1 VIKRSLM
8 QIAKMVSG
16 ECSDSTNEIL
26 ISGVS
31 INSRVIEAGNL
42 FIPIIGEKFNGHE
55 FVEMAITNGATAS
68 LWQRDQESPPEN
80 IPLIFVEDTL
90 QALQNLA
97 KEYRNELPL
106 KVIGITGSNG
116 KTTTKDIVSSIM
128 GTTYKVLK
136 TEGNLN
142 NHYGLPLTI
151 LRLEEDTEV
160 AILEMGMSG
169 RGEIE
174 LLTKIASPD
183 AAIITNIGEAHLLDL
198 GSREG
203 IAEAKLEI
211 IAGLKEGG
219 TLIYD
224 GDEPLLN
231 ERLRDKSLKKIT
243 FGNHEDNSYIPMTI
257 RQENEGTYFTIN
269 KHPDTE
275 IYMPILGKHNVF
287 NALAGI
293 AVGEYFNVPLENI
306 QNGLKQLKISNMRL
320 EVIEG
325 RNGSKIINDAYNAS
339 PTAMKAAIDL
349 VRNLKGYSR
358 KFLVLGDMLE
368 LGPNEENYHYEIGEM
383 LKPEFVD
390 YVFTYGELSK
400 HLAEGARKSFNHER
414 VQAFTDKAA
423 LIKELKQTTSPN
435 DLILIK
441 GSRGMK
447 LEEVVLELKKE

>member
-1 VIKRSLM
+1 MIKRSIK
-8 QIAKMVSG
+8 QIAQMVSG
-16 ECSDSTNEIL
+16 ECESSTNDVIL
-26 ISGVS
+26 SGVS
-31 INSRVIEAGNL
+31 INSRTIEAENL

-55 FVEMAITNGATAS
+55 FVEAAITNGAKAS
-68 LWQRDQESPPEN
+68 LWQRDQADAPKN
-80 IPLIFVEDTL
+80 IPLIYVEDTL
-90 QALQNLA
+90 EALQILA
-97 KEYRNELPL
+97 HKYRNELSL

-116 KTTTKDIVSSIM
+116 KTTTKDIVASIM

-174 LLTKIASPD
+174 LLTKIALPD

-203 IAEAKLEI
+203 IADAKFEI
-211 IAGLKEGG
+211 IKGLKEGG
-219 TLIYD
+219 AFIYD
-224 GDEPLLN
+224 GDETLLN
-231 ERLRDKSLKKIT
+231 ERVKGHSLNKIT
-243 FGNHEDNSYIPMTI
+243 FGSQADNTYVPVSIK
-257 RQENEGTYFTIN
+257 QENDGTYFTIN
-269 KHPDTE
+269 KYPDTE
-275 IYMPILGKHNVF
+275 IFMPILGKHNVF

-293 AVGEYFNVPLENI
+293 AVGEYFNVSLENI
-306 QNGLKQLKISNMRL
+306 QKGLTQLKVSNMRL
-320 EVIEG
+320 EVTEG

-358 KFLVLGDMLE
+358 KFVVLGDMLE
-368 LGPNEENYHYEIGEM
+368 LGPNEEKYHYVIGEL

-390 YVFTYGELSK
+390 YVFTFGELSK
-400 HLAEGARKSFNHER
+400 HLAEGARKSFASER
-414 VQAFTDKAA
+414 VRAFTNKTT
-423 LIKELKQTTSPN
+423 LIEELKELVSEN
-435 DLILIK
+435 DLILVK

-447 LEEVVLELKKE
+447 LEEVVYELKE

>member
-1 VIKRSLM
+1 MIKRSM
-8 QIAKMVSG
+8 KQIAQMVSG
-16 ECSDSTNEIL
+16 ECNGYSNEVL
-26 ISGVS
+26 LSGVS
-31 INSRVIEAGNL
+31 INSRSIEAGNL

-55 FVEMAITNGATAS
+55 FVDAAIKDGAKAS
-68 LWQRDQESPPEN
+68 LWQRNQQNPPQN
-80 IPLIFVEDTL
+80 IPLIYVEDTL
-90 QALQNLA
+90 VALQDLA
-97 KEYRNELPL
+97 KAYRNELSL

-116 KTTTKDIVSSIM
+116 KTTTKDIVASIM

-174 LLTKIASPD
+174 LLTKIAQPD

-203 IAEAKLEI
+203 IADAKFEI
-211 IAGLKEGG
+211 IKGLKEGG

-231 ERLRDKSLKKIT
+231 ERLIGKSINKIT
-243 FGNHEDNSYIPMTI
+243 FGSHLDCTYVPDSIK
-257 RQENEGTYFTIN
+257 QENEGTYFTIN
-269 KHPDTE
+269 KHPDME
-275 IYMPILGKHNVF
+275 IYMPILGRHNVF

-293 AVGEYFNVPLENI
+293 AVAEYFNVSLENI
-306 QNGLKQLKISNMRL
+306 QKGLTQLKVSNMRL

-325 RNGSKIINDAYNAS
+325 KNGSKIINDAYNAS

-358 KFLVLGDMLE
+358 KFVVLGDMLE
-368 LGPNEENYHYEIGEM
+368 LGPNEEKYHYEIGEL
-383 LKPEFVD
+383 LKPQFVD
-390 YVFTYGELSK
+390 YVLTFGELSK
-400 HLAEGARKSFNHER
+400 HIAEGARVSFEPNK
-414 VQAFTDKAA
+414 VKAYSNKES
-423 LIKELKQTTSPN
+423 LIEDLKKIVSAN
-435 DLILIK
+435 DLILVK
-441 GSRGMK
+441 GSRGMR
-447 LEEVVLELKKE
+447 LEEVVLELKE